1 MIPKEW
7 EILRR
12 AEACAGCAKPF
23 RPGDE
28 AYARLSPAGHAL
40 SRADSCPAC
49 WAVAPPDPAAL
60 FWRARVPEPQDAKR
74 ELFDAAE
81 LFEILKR
88 LLDEG
93 DPARAR
99 LCYLLSLY
107 CSRKRLLRLK
117 GIERKEG
124 GEVLLFVAPRTR
136 KEYRIPSVELTP
148 EAMAQAR
155 DDLARLAAGDPV

>member
-12 AEACAGCAKPF
+12 AEACAGCARAF
-23 RPGDE
+23 QPGDE

-40 SRADSCPAC
+40 SRTDFCPAC
-49 WAVAPPDPAAL
+49 WAGAPSDPAAL
-60 FWRARVPEPQDAKR
+60 FWRARVPEPHATKR
-74 ELFDAAE
+74 DLFDATE

-88 LLDEG
+88 LLEEG

-107 CSRKRLLRLK
+107 CARKRLLRLK
-117 GIERKEG
+117 GIERKDGTERL
-124 GEVLLFVAPRTR
+124 VFVTPRTR
-136 KEYRIPSVELTP
+136 KEYRIPSVELTL
-148 EAMAQAR
+148 EDMAAAR
-155 DDLARLAAGDPV
+155 DELARLAAGNPV